1 MTAMWLLASCLFDR
15 ARARARAVL
24 DGDRE
29 SGALSL
35 EWVVIAV
42 ALVAAAGIAA
52 GLISAAIKSAG
63 STLP

>member
-1 MTAMWLLASCLFDR
+1 MTAMWLLASWLVDR

-35 EWVVIAV
+35 EWLVIAV
-42 ALVAAAGIAA
+42 ALVAAAGVAA
-52 GLISAAIKSAG
+52 GLITASIKSAG
-63 STLP
+63 SSLP

>member
-1 MTAMWLLASCLFDR
+1 MTAMWLLASYLADR
-15 ARARARAVL
+15 IRARARAVRA
-24 DGDRE
+24 GDRE

-35 EWVVIAV
+35 EWLVIAV

-52 GLISAAIKSAG
+52 GLITASIKSAG